1 MIIHNKIIKEV
12 QMKVYLIINN
22 IQVVNNKLMRNKSTE
37 GI

>member
-12 QMKVYLIINN
+12 QMKVFLITNS